1 MHAGPSDAPRC
12 WTLLHLASVQMRN
25 ARYARKALLIVSDG
39 GDNHSRMSRS
49 QARSEMLES
58 DLQMYAIGICDV
70 DTSKLSPEEVNGPGL
85 LEELAG
91 KTGVMHYRLDNL
103 DEMASV
109 ANRISSDM
117 RNEYLLGFT
126 PAGAQ
131 SDGKYHRIKVT
142 ANPTDGTKLNVFYR
156 RGYYAP
162 AQ

>member
-25 ARYARKALLIVSDG
+25 ARNARKALLIVSDG
-39 GDNHSRMSRS
+39 GDNH
-49 QARSEMLES
+49 QPDEPLAGEVGDARIRP
-58 DLQMYAIGICDV
+58 ADV
-70 DTSKLSPEEVNGPGL
+70 RDRHLRRRHRKLSPEEVNGPGL

-131 SDGKYHRIKVT
+131 SDSKYDRIKIT
-142 ANPTDGTKLNVFYR
+142 ANPTDGTKVNVFYR
-156 RGYYAP
+156 RRYCAP
-162 AQ
+162 TQ